1 METLNLC
8 TPSLP
13 VFNLMFSTIY
23 LLGYFIIF
31 RNWKQNLRPEASS
44 CLVSLAHGTPAVLL
58 SLYSILYP
66 QTQLN
71 FASPNTNFQNM
82 VLDYSI
88 AYFFMDLLHYMIFIP
103 SDVLFIAHHLATLY
117 VFLTCRYIV
126 HHGGSAILVLLVL
139 AEVTSAC
146 QNTWSFARF
155 RKADVPVAAKVYERL
170 SPVFYAFYSV
180 VRGVLGPLF
189 VYKMGLFYA
198 NGGADG
204 VIPRWAWISWMAVIV
219 SAILVSILW
228 VINLWIDLYR
238 ERTKKEERKSS

>member
-1 METLNLC
+1 
-8 TPSLP
+8 
-13 VFNLMFSTIY
+13 
-23 LLGYFIIF
+23 
-31 RNWKQNLRPEASS
+31 
-44 CLVSLAHGTPAVLL
+44 
-58 SLYSILYP
+58 
-66 QTQLN
+66 
-71 FASPNTNFQNM
+71 M
-82 VLDYSI
+82 VLDYSS

-146 QNTWSFARF
+146 QNTWTFARF

-189 VYKMGLFYA
+189 VYKIGVFYA
-198 NGGADG
+198 SGGADG
-204 VIPRWAWISWMAVIV
+204 VIPRWAWISWMIVIV

-238 ERTKKEERKSS
+238 ERTKKGERKSS